1 MTQAMAL
8 PRSGHCP
15 DLSGGARLRHAKGR
29 QEAALDTEV
38 SWETLLARAN
48 DGDAAAFLRF
58 LTEVTPMLRR
68 LIRARAGGLPA
79 DLHEDVLQEVLLA
92 VHLKRQSWQ
101 PQTPVRPWLYAV
113 ARHKIVDACRRRGR
127 VVELPIEDVAHILA
141 AAPGPSPL
149 ADRDAQRMLDMIDR
163 RSATL
168 VRAVKL
174 EGRSADEVA
183 AGLGLSAGAV
193 RIALHRA
200 LKRLAGLAE
209 RMK

>member
-1 MTQAMAL
+1 MTQAMGL

-15 DLSGGARLRHAKGR
+15 NLVGGVRMRNVHGR
-29 QEAALDTEV
+29 QEAALNADV
-38 SWETLLARAN
+38 SWEALLARAN
-48 DGDAAAFLRF
+48 DGDAAAFLCF

-101 PQTPVRPWLYAV
+101 PETPVRPWLYAV
-113 ARHKIVDACRRRGR
+113 ARHKIGDACRRRGR
-127 VVELPIEDVAHILA
+127 AVELPIEDVAHLLVA
-141 AAPGPSPL
+141 TPGPAPL
-149 ADRDAQRMLDMIDR
+149 AVRDAHRMLDMIDQ
-163 RSATL
+163 RSAAL

-174 EGRSADEVA
+174 EGKTTEDVA
-183 AGLGLSAGAV
+183 AGLGLTAGAV

-200 LKRLAGLAE
+200 LKRLAALAE